1 MEVTL
6 NISISFRA
14 LETLRELK
22 KQQNGRESK
31 IQGAAVGRRR
41 KSKRCFQFEKI
52 DGDVTNYMVIPG
64 NTINPYEHLQI

>member
-1 MEVTL
+1 MEVKWNT
-6 NISISFRA
+6 SFSSRA

-22 KQQNGRESK
+22 KQQDGRESK

-52 DGDVTNYMVIPG
+52 DGDVTNYMVIPS
-64 NTINPYEHLQI
+64 NIINP